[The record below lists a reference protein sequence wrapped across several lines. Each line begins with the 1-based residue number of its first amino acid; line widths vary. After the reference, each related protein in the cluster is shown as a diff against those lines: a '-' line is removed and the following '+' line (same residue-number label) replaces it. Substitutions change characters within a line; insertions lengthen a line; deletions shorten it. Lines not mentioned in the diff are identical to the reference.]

1 MSILYKVGDVYL
13 LKAKVIYNINNN
25 KINVTIHFLGRVF
38 YWAIN

>member
-25 KINVTIHFLGRVF
+25 KINVTIHFWAEYFIGR
-38 YWAIN
+38 

>member
-25 KINVTIHFLGRVF
+25 KINVTILFWAEYFIGR
-38 YWAIN
+38 